1 MKITNKIDFKRCL
14 LVVLLVSVL
23 LTVILTIF
31 NAIEYRSYRHTTNIY
46 IDNVLSNIRFD
57 YPEVNIDEL
66 IKILND
72 PNLKSGNIL
81 ASYGIDLN
89 ETTAILKSD
98 LLNKKFTILR
108 TSLIVLSFLILSSV
122 YLYYIF
128 SKEKKIKSITAL
140 LERINSQDYS
150 LDISTTS
157 EDELSILRT
166 EVYKTTLM
174 HRHRAQNA
182 VEDKAN
188 LKRSLEDISH
198 QLKTPLTSVSIATDN
213 LIEIDDMSKEERIEA
228 LKSIRRE
235 TDKINFLIQSLLK
248 LSKLDT
254 NTVQFDAKMMNIKS
268 IIAVS
273 IENVSLIADLKDV
286 KFDIEGPDS
295 TILCDAAWQ
304 TEALTNIIKNAVE
317 HSLERSTITI
327 EIEKS
332 KMFTTISINNR
343 GEHIEM
349 SDIPHIFE
357 RFYRGKNATPGSV
370 GIGLALASSIIKAEQ
385 GRLTVESNEK
395 DGTTF
400 KIEYPITQESQLN

>member
-1 MKITNKIDFKRCL
+1 MKITNKIDFKKCL

>member
-89 ETTAILKSD
+89 ETTTILKSD